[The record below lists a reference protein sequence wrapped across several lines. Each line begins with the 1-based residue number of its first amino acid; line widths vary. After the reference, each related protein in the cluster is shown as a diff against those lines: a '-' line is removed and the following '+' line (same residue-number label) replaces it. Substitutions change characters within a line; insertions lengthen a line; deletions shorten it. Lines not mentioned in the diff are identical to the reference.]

1 MKAKEYRLLVVAH
14 PDDES
19 IFFGG
24 LLQQKR
30 DLPWKVIC
38 VTDGNADERGE
49 ERKAEYQRA
58 LQSLK
63 IDGGEQWNFLDLF
76 EMRIPTE
83 ELVDKLRQLPEPFEI
98 FTHGPLGEYG
108 HPHHQDVGA
117 SVHRAFPK
125 SKIFSPA
132 WNCLPDFTLCL
143 SVEEYKVKTKIYA
156 DIYRIETQDFLN
168 ILPNAAVESFA
179 QFSLSEVEHL
189 YSFFCKDEDLDPAKL
204 DRYNWTAP
212 LLHQIRRK
220 LKTRLF

>member
-38 VTDGNADERGE
+38 ITDGNADERGE
-49 ERKAEYQRA
+49 ERKLEYQQA
-58 LQSLK
+58 LKALK

-76 EMRIPTE
+76 ETRLPLK
-83 ELVDKLRQLPEPFEI
+83 ELTDKLKQLPEPLEI

-108 HPHHQDVGA
+108 HPHHQDVCV
-117 SVHRAFPK
+117 STHRAFPQT
-125 SKIFSPA
+125 KIFSPA
-132 WNCLPDFTLCL
+132 WNCMPDFFVSL
-143 SVEEYKVKTKIYA
+143 SAEEYKVKSKIYA
-156 DIYRIETQDFLN
+156 DIYRLETQDFLN
-168 ILPNAAVESFA
+168 ILPNSAGESFA
-179 QFSLSEVEHL
+179 RFSSSEVEYLHA
-189 YSFFCKDEDLDPAKL
+189 FFSEDIELDESKL
-204 DRYNWTAP
+204 DRYRWAAP
-212 LLHQIRRK
+212 LLLKLRAK